1 MKDLLRRLGR
11 RIKEI
16 RKTRGMSQEA
26 LAERIEMSPQY
37 LSRIEGGAQSPS
49 VEMLT
54 KLADSLE
61 VEVWELFDFGYP
73 ETVKELRGAVRKVA
87 QGADEEQLRLALKV
101 FRAVVR

>member
-1 MKDLLRRLGR
+1 MKDLLRRLGG

-16 RKTRGMSQEA
+16 RKARGMTQEA

-37 LSRIEGGAQSPS
+37 LSRIEGGHQSPS
-49 VEMLT
+49 VEMLA
-54 KLADSLE
+54 KLADTLE
-61 VEVWELFDFGYP
+61 VELWEFFDFGQP
-73 ETVKELRGAVRKVA
+73 GTVKELRETIRKVA